1 MKVAVFAGTMTDTKM
16 GSDLLIKNNYETIL
30 YPISKNPREQSKLQ
44 FYSVEELTN
53 IVKEKIEDAKEKGVE
68 KIFIYCNSLSA
79 SLNLEYL
86 RETTKIQIIT
96 PLDVY
101 KNLDKKYS
109 NVAILAANSKSAFI
123 IDRTICENEFRNTIA
138 IGNLILVEA
147 IEDGLDPK
155 EIIKILALDK
165 LVDYFNEI
173 KREEL
178 DLIILGCTHF
188 PYIQEELEKISKI
201 EILDPAA
208 KMLEMLSN

>member
-30 YPISKNPREQSKLQ
+30 YPISKNPKEQSQLQ

-53 IVKEKIEDAKEKGVE
+53 MVKEKIEDAKEKGAE

-86 RETTKIQIIT
+86 RETTKISIIT

-101 KNLDKKYS
+101 KNLDKKYN

-123 IDRTICENEFRNTIA
+123 IDRTICENGFRNTIA
-138 IGNLILVEA
+138 IGNLTLVEA

-155 EIIKILALDK
+155 EIIKLLALDK

>member
-1 MKVAVFAGTMTDTKM
+1 MKVAVFAGTMTDTEM